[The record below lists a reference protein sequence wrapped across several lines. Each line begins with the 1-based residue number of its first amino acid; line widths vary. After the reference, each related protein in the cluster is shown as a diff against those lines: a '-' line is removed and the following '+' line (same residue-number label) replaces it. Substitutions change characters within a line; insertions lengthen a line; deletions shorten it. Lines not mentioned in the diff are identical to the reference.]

1 MIATYDHYTSD
12 LMTYDH
18 YTSDLLTYLVTYY
31 L

>member
-1 MIATYDHYTSD
+1 MITILVYLD